1 MNFENA
7 MVEAPQMQ
15 TIVATTLEEKRKL
28 FDRIKSKNWKG
39 AIDITIV
46 CKDEDEAIAV
56 QEAAMYFTGGVCEMD
71 IVSEEPMR
79 VRFYSLGYYYHM
91 GA

>member
-7 MVEAPQMQ
+7 IVETPQMQ
-15 TIVATTLEEKRKL
+15 AIVTTTPEERRKL
-28 FDRIKSKNWKG
+28 FDRIKSRNWKG
-39 AIDITIV
+39 AIDKTIT